1 MTMESDSNTE
11 NTSKQRI
18 LVLGNGVNRVA
29 GRNKDLAPEYVEENY
44 CEVEN
49 GEKKLTASFMK
60 RCKEIK
66 PSFVH
71 RFFSTIQHDIAYYCT
86 TNYDYAMEYAL
97 SVGKNSPIIHHI
109 HGEANDREHCIYTP
123 EQYQKAVEFLK
134 SIEISID
141 SEEDRWFELMLNHE
155 VHICGLALQ
164 QNEKLLYY
172 ILHYR
177 RQQLLQRADFDI
189 DTSIKPIYAWLTYT
203 PDEKAQTLQLAEY
216 LRGLSVRPVLIPVYE
231 NDFVEAWER
240 ICGKMALMFSDIH
253 VSRDESTALAQAA
266 RPQGKTVK
274 RNCSYSSVT
283 DFKYPERC
291 FIKILNS
298 TLAEKSDKK
307 NWCFYCE
314 LPEGL
319 YLWYLPLQKLL
330 QLTAAGRENE
340 YIRLYLNFTNGSLYF
355 APYGSTAPARLI
367 TTCIQLPDIE
377 SFEQALSEPQSQN

>member
-1 MTMESDSNTE
+1 MTTTSDSQRE
-11 NTSKQRI
+11 IASKQRI

-29 GRNKDLAPEYVEENY
+29 GRNKDLAPQYIKENY

-49 GEKKLTASFMK
+49 GEEKLSDLFMD
-60 RCKEIK
+60 RCMEIK

-71 RFFSTIQHDIAYYCT
+71 RFLASLQPHIAYYCT
-86 TNYDYAMEYAL
+86 TNYDYAMEDAL
-97 SVGKNSPIIHHI
+97 SVGKNSPIVHHI
-109 HGEANDREHCIYTP
+109 HGKANNKEQCIYSP
-123 EQYQKAVEFLK
+123 EQYKKAVDYLK

-177 RQQLLQRADFDI
+177 RQQLLQRADFNI
-189 DTSIKPIYAWLTYT
+189 DSSIKPIYAWLTYT
-203 PDEKAQTLQLAEY
+203 PEEKAQTLQLAEY

-231 NDFVEAWER
+231 NDFVAAWER
-240 ICGKMALMFSDIH
+240 ITGRMSIMFSGIH
-253 VSRDESTALAQAA
+253 ISHDESSRLVQTA

-274 RNCSYSSVT
+274 RNCSYSSVP

-319 YLWYLPLQKLL
+319 YLWYLPLQELL
-330 QLTAAGRENE
+330 QLTAEGRADE

-377 SFEQALSEPQSQN
+377 SFEQILTEAQN

>member
-1 MTMESDSNTE
+1 MTTTSDSQRKIA
-11 NTSKQRI
+11 SKQRI
-18 LVLGNGVNRVA
+18 FVLGNGVNRVA
-29 GRNKDLAPEYVEENY
+29 GRNKDLAPQYIKENY

-49 GEKKLTASFMK
+49 GKEKLSDLFMD
-60 RCKEIK
+60 RCMEIK

-71 RFFSTIQHDIAYYCT
+71 RFLASLQPHIACYCT
-86 TNYDYAMEYAL
+86 TNYDYAMEDAL
-97 SVGKNSPIIHHI
+97 YVSKNSPIVHHI
-109 HGEANDREHCIYTP
+109 HGEANDRDHCIYTP
-123 EQYQKAVEFLK
+123 KQYQEAVDYLK
-134 SIEISID
+134 SIKITVG
-141 SEEDRWFELMLNHE
+141 SEECRWFELMLNHE
-155 VHICGLALQ
+155 VHICGLTME

-203 PDEKAQTLQLAEY
+203 PEEKEQTLRLAEY

-231 NDFVEAWER
+231 NDFVAAWER
-240 ICGKMALMFSDIH
+240 IIGKMTLMFSAIH
-253 VSRDESTALAQAA
+253 ISRDESTALAQAA

-274 RNCSYSSVT
+274 RNCSYSCVP

-314 LPEGL
+314 LPAGL
-319 YLWYLPLQKLL
+319 YLWYLPLHELL
-330 QLTAAGRENE
+330 QLTVEGRKDE
-340 YIRLYLNFTNGSLYF
+340 YIQLYLNFTNGSLYF

-377 SFEQALSEPQSQN
+377 SFEQILTEAQN